1 LEYGGEGYIE
11 IFLTLEKWLLVFFG
25 DFKEATK

>member
-1 LEYGGEGYIE
+1 LEYGGEGEIG
-11 IFLTLEKWLLVFFG
+11 IFLTLEKWLLIVFG